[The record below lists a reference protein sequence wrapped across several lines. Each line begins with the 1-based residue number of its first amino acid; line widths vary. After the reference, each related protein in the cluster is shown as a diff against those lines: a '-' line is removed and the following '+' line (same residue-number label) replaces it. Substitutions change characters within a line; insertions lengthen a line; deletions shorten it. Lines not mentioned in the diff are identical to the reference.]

1 MLSLY
6 VSRFCVCVCVC
17 LLEGRGVD
25 QAVSWAGQPIHHQL
39 EITVQTVSLF
49 TVTFALLIKFKTSLA
64 VELTLLYKYM
74 SMLPMFIGA
83 NPNVQRKDDLW
94 SPLFMAAMLGRTQVA
109 NLLLQVGF
117 NPILN
122 LLLQV
127 GFNLNMS
134 INVL

>member
-1 MLSLY
+1 MLS
-6 VSRFCVCVCVC
+6 
-17 LLEGRGVD
+17 
-25 QAVSWAGQPIHHQL
+25 
-39 EITVQTVSLF
+39 
-49 TVTFALLIKFKTSLA
+49 
-64 VELTLLYKYM
+64 
-74 SMLPMFIGA
+74 MFIGA

-127 GFNLNMS
+127 GFNLFS
-134 INVL
+134 TCSYK